1 MIVLGCHHNAIEETQ
16 PMKLKEKV
24 SWLMGTVQRS
34 LFPLLDE
41 CLVSPLTEEEK
52 RLVKILELVH
62 IEQYVPKNASR
73 QWLGRPIKERE
84 AIARSF
90 VAKAVLQYVHTRS
103 LLHALRTTATLRAI
117 CGFATRRDVPSES
130 TFSRAFAEFATSALP
145 TVVHDALVTEHL
157 RTELIGHVSRDATA
171 IQGREKPVKKVK
183 QAKAARKKGRPA
195 KGVQREPTE
204 PKRLDVQRRQSAQDA
219 IALLPT
225 ACDRGVKKNAKG
237 YTETWN
243 GFKLHV
249 DVNDLGLPL
258 SAILTAASVH
268 DSQVAIPLMK
278 LTSGKVAS
286 CYDLMDAAYDAGPIW
301 EQSRAL
307 GHMPIID
314 RNPRGGA
321 VVPMAPH
328 EAQRYNE
335 RTAVERFN
343 SRLKEDFG
351 GRNVMVR
358 GAGKVMVHLMFGV
371 VALFADQLLKVTGC

>member
-1 MIVLGCHHNAIEETQ
+1 
-16 PMKLKEKV
+16 MKLKETV
-24 SWLMGTVQRS
+24 SWLMGTVQRT
-34 LFPLLDE
+34 LFPHLEE
-41 CLVSPLTEEEK
+41 CLASPLTAQEK

-62 IEQYVPKNASR
+62 IENYVPKSASR

-90 VAKAVLQYVHTRS
+90 VAKAVLGYPHTRS
-103 LLHALRTTATLRAI
+103 LLHALRTTATLRTL
-117 CGFATRRDVPSES
+117 CGFATRNDVPSEA
-130 TFSRAFAEFATSALP
+130 TFSRAFAEFAACGLA
-145 TVVHDALVTEHL
+145 TVVHDALVHAHL
-157 RTELIGHVSRDATA
+157 RTALIGHVSRDATA
-171 IQGREKPVKKVK
+171 IEGREKPVKKVK
-183 QAKAARKKGRPA
+183 HAKAPRKKGRPA
-195 KGVQREPTE
+195 KGAQREPPD
-204 PKRLDVQRRQSAQDA
+204 PKRLDVQRHQSAHDA

-249 DVNDLGLPL
+249 DVNDNGLPL
-258 SAILTAASVH
+258 SAILTSASVH

-278 LTSGKVAS
+278 LTSDKVTS
-286 CYDLMDAAYDAGPIW
+286 CYDLMDAAYDARPIW

-307 GHMPIID
+307 GHVPIID

-321 VVPMAPH
+321 VIPMAPH

-335 RTAVERFN
+335 RTASERFN
-343 SRLKEDFG
+343 SRLKEAFG

-358 GAGKVMVHLMFGV
+358 GAEKVMIHLMFGI